1 MNNQLINDL
10 IDILEKE
17 LKIYEDILE
26 ISKNK
31 TDIIVKGKVK
41 ELENITELEQSFIA
55 QIGKLEAAREDLVD
69 KICSDIGKDSSKN
82 ITVTELMG
90 YIEASQAERLNSYKE
105 NMVSLL
111 KEIKDK
117 NDLNAKLIKSSMD
130 YIDFSINIMSNVSVE
145 GNNYSGKAQI
155 NDSEK
160 KTYFDVKLWDIWGL
174 YKWQWVLAVM
184 KVHDRE
190 CL

>member
-117 NDLNAKLIKSSMD
+117 NDLNAKLIKSSID

-160 KTYFDVKLWDIWGL
+160 KTYFDVKL
-174 YKWQWVLAVM
+174 
-184 KVHDRE
+184 
-190 CL
+190 